1 MNTSLFLVCPTDC
14 LETVINREYEGVN
27 YFYTSLGN
35 TSPNDLKTMETI
47 KDLIKRHN
55 ITKIYFVLSE
65 DNTVILNS
73 VEAQSFS
80 KIRGLQGH
88 KKIMNLRE
96 KKSEILWKSNDSALS
111 TLSYYLNQ
119 KILQL
124 KANLNP
130 NLFENVEIKGK
141 VYVRSKNTLID
152 IFPDLFWLKKFN
164 LN

>member
-1 MNTSLFLVCPTDC
+1 MNTSLFLVCPTDY
-14 LETVINREYEGVN
+14 LETVINREYAGVN

-96 KKSEILWKSNDSALS
+96 KKIRNTLEIKRLS
-111 TLSYYLNQ
+111 TLNFV
-119 KILQL
+119 ILSQS
-124 KANLNP
+124 KN
-130 NLFENVEIKGK
+130 ITTKGK
-141 VYVRSKNTLID
+141 FK
-152 IFPDLFWLKKFN
+152 P
-164 LN
+164 

>member
-1 MNTSLFLVCPTDC
+1 
-14 LETVINREYEGVN
+14 
-27 YFYTSLGN
+27 
-35 TSPNDLKTMETI
+35 
-47 KDLIKRHN
+47 
-55 ITKIYFVLSE
+55 
-65 DNTVILNS
+65 
-73 VEAQSFS
+73 
-80 KIRGLQGH
+80 
-88 KKIMNLRE
+88 MNLRE

>member
-1 MNTSLFLVCPTDC
+1 MNTSLFLVCPTDY
-14 LETVINREYEGVN
+14 LETVINREYAGVN

-55 ITKIYFVLSE
+55 IMKIYFALQ

-88 KKIMNLRE
+88 KKIMNFE
-96 KKSEILWKSNDSALS
+96 KKNPKYFGNQTTQHSQLCHIISIKK
-111 TLSYYLNQ
+111 YYN
-119 KILQL
+119 
-124 KANLNP
+124 
-130 NLFENVEIKGK
+130 
-141 VYVRSKNTLID
+141 
-152 IFPDLFWLKKFN
+152 
-164 LN
+164 